1 MLVRSESSSVAR
13 DVRASA
19 FLPFLPTAAP
29 RYRGDAMCRQQ
40 TNSTGLKDARP
51 TVYSR
56 NGAHAADAPYPD
68 GTAHCP
74 SASCPS
80 FRFCFENVGGPSV
93 GGSAMTELWDAISMF
108 DGLLFTPEYDASDAL
123 QGRLPAA
130 ERKAAEPSRAQQR
143 APAAEARAASAVA
156 SVHQQGTEA
165 PRAAAP
171 ATPLFTDRRQ
181 RAPVGPLSEVRR
193 ADHRL
198 RGACRAGS
206 APS

>member
-1 MLVRSESSSVAR
+1 
-13 DVRASA
+13 
-19 FLPFLPTAAP
+19 
-29 RYRGDAMCRQQ
+29 
-40 TNSTGLKDARP
+40 
-51 TVYSR
+51 
-56 NGAHAADAPYPD
+56 
-68 GTAHCP
+68 
-74 SASCPS
+74 
-80 FRFCFENVGGPSV
+80 
-93 GGSAMTELWDAISMF
+93 MTELWDAISMF